1 MVSGV
6 DEIDG
11 FVEIVHG
18 NDRQDR
24 CKDLS
29 GTRQSG
35 ETRRLPNPG
44 HSLAHQGII
53 RADVPD
59 DRRSD
64 VIRRKVRVSAEHNGT
79 LGVIQQFLDPIKV
92 SITWEASDHPRL
104 CRSIRIKFQ
113 ISKWM
118 HESERYRRRLWVH
131 VHFFKGGYEIFLSVL
146 GDKNIIWGDTGLK

>member
-1 MVSGV
+1 MVSGI

-29 GTRQSG
+29 EGVLQSEGTRRS
-35 ETRRLPNPG
+35 PNPG

-53 RADVPD
+53 RANVPD

-64 VIRRKVRVSAEHNGT
+64 VIRRTVRVSTKYDST
-79 LGVIQQFLDPIKV
+79 LGVI
-92 SITWEASDHPRL
+92 
-104 CRSIRIKFQ
+104 
-113 ISKWM
+113 
-118 HESERYRRRLWVH
+118 
-131 VHFFKGGYEIFLSVL
+131 
-146 GDKNIIWGDTGLK
+146 